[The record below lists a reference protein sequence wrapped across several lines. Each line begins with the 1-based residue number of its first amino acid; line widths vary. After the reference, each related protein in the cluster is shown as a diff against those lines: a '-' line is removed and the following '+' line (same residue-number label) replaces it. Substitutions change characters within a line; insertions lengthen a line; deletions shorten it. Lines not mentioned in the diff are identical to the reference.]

1 MSDPVNQPSHYV
13 VGGLEMFETF
23 RTVYGSE
30 AALGFALGNV
40 FKYSWRAANKNAK
53 HADRSKQIEDLN
65 KGIKYA
71 SFAIKI
77 LEDKNGER
85 KKRG

>member
-23 RTVYGSE
+23 RTVYGDE

-53 HADRSKQIEDLN
+53 HKDKVKQIEDLR
-65 KGIKYA
+65 KAAKYA
-71 SFAIKI
+71 AFAINI
-77 LEDKNGER
+77 LENENDEQ
-85 KKRG
+85 

>member
-53 HADRSKQIEDLN
+53 HADRAKQIEDLN

-85 KKRG
+85 KKRS

>member
-1 MSDPVNQPSHYV
+1 MSDAVNQPSHYV

-40 FKYSWRAANKNAK
+40 FKYSWRAANQNAK
-53 HADRSKQIEDLN
+53 HADRAKQIEDLN

-71 SFAIKI
+71 TFAIKI
-77 LEDKNGER
+77 LENSDASEYK
-85 KKRG
+85 

>member
-53 HADRSKQIEDLN
+53 HADRSKQIDT
-65 KGIKYA
+65 KGA
-71 SFAIKI
+71 TSRSACRAAA
-77 LEDKNGER
+77 KNHSRAGR
-85 KKRG
+85 H

>member
-1 MSDPVNQPSHYV
+1 MSDAVNQPSHYV

-23 RTVYGSE
+23 RTVYGSD

-40 FKYSWRAANKNAK
+40 FKYSWRAANQNAK
-53 HADRSKQIEDLN
+53 HADRAKQIEDLN

-71 SFAIKI
+71 SFAITI

-85 KKRG
+85 KKRS